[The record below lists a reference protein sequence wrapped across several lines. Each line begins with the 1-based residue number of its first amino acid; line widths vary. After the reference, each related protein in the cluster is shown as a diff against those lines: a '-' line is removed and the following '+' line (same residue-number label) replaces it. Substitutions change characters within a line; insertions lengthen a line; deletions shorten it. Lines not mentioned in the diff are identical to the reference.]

1 MARKAAQPDPGTW
14 ARQRPRMLDLCRAWK
29 ADLETR
35 VPARDVVVE
44 LHPESVRAPTTQW
57 NWFLAF
63 DIDGI
68 EFEALVI
75 HDLSVAVFEDSTGV
89 FDDHVKF
96 EDIPAHLARRLNQT
110 RSTTG

>member
-1 MARKAAQPDPGTW
+1 
-14 ARQRPRMLDLCRAWK
+14 MLKLCRDWK
-29 ADLETR
+29 TDLETR
-35 VPARDVVVE
+35 LPARNVVVE
-44 LHPESVRAPTTQW
+44 LHPESAPTTPW

-75 HDLSVAVFEDSTGV
+75 HDLSAAVFEDDTGV

-96 EDIPAHLARRLNQT
+96 EDVPAYLARRLKQA
-110 RSTTG
+110 RSVAG